1 MAGLNYQCNSADS
14 FHYSGA
20 ANIQMQRMHLQLS
33 KKVCP
38 DNAPWPVTKGAFN
51 VENMC
56 YIFRFLKVRDH
67 LYPYMSLIH
76 ISCQFLDT
84 TPVG

>member
-1 MAGLNYQCNSADS
+1 MAGLNYRCNSADS

-38 DNAPWPVTKGAFN
+38 DNAPWPVTKGAFI
-51 VENMC
+51 
-56 YIFRFLKVRDH
+56 Y
-67 LYPYMSLIH
+67 S
-76 ISCQFLDT
+76 
-84 TPVG
+84 